1 MTRIAF
7 TADLHADDFGQKLDP
22 ETGLNA
28 RWVDT
33 IDMVRWV
40 AADARARKADV
51 LVVGGDFTEGRH
63 PAPWRV
69 AQILQAL
76 DAFDGPTV
84 LARGNHDGL
93 RAGRSIVD
101 VLASGRPGW
110 VGFSRPGVT
119 VTADVAIAVLPFLD
133 AHWLRA
139 QPGFDSVPEAEVL
152 RVLAQQYLVIA
163 GGLYAEAAALAPRSI
178 LVVHQ
183 GLSGGLMSD
192 TQRAFLGDK
201 TLVVDGRALGA
212 IGFDAVLAG
221 HFHLHQVLQADPL
234 VAYAGAPYRTD
245 FGEEHQAKGYMV
257 VDVDAAGVRWEF
269 VETPA
274 RRFVT
279 VDASA
284 WPEDPEHGGPDSRIL
299 RDAVVRV
306 VNLPP
311 EDDVADVRRALE
323 ENGAWDVQEIR
334 RRPVTPAES
343 VGGLSESLT
352 ATEAL
357 LEYFVGDVDVD
368 ALVDR
373 GRAVLAEV
381 A

>member
-22 ETGLNA
+22 ATGLNA

-40 AADARARKADV
+40 ANDARARQADV
-51 LVVGGDFTEGRH
+51 LVVAGDFTEGRH

-76 DAFDGPTV
+76 DAFDGPAV
-84 LARGNHDGL
+84 LVRGNHDGE

-101 VLASGRPGW
+101 VLAGGRPGW

-119 VTADVAIAVLPFLD
+119 LVGDVAVAAIPHLD
-133 AHWLRA
+133 PHWLRT
-139 QPGFDSVPEAEVL
+139 QPGFENVPETEVL
-152 RVLAQQYLVIA
+152 RVLAEQYLVIA
-163 GGLYAEAAALAPRSI
+163 GGLYAEAAALASRRI

-183 GLSGGLMSD
+183 ALSGGLMSD
-192 TQRAFLGDK
+192 TQRAFLGDRA
-201 TLVVDGRALGA
+201 LVVDGRALGA

-245 FGEEHQAKGYMV
+245 FGEEHQAKGYLV
-257 VDVDAAGVRWEF
+257 VDVGDTGLSWDF
-269 VETPA
+269 VSTPA

-279 VDASA
+279 LSDRCYIDL
-284 WPEDPEHGGPDSRIL
+284 EEI
-299 RDAVVRV
+299 RDAVVRCV
-306 VNLPP
+306 
-311 EDDVADVRRALE
+311 DVAPELDPGALRTLLLDS
-323 ENGAWDVQEIR
+323 GAWDVQEIR
-334 RRPVTPAES
+334 RARVEAPEVA
-343 VGGLSESLT
+343 GGLSESLT
-352 ATEAL
+352 AVEAL
-357 LEYFVGDVDVD
+357 SEYFAGDPDAD
-368 ALVDR
+368 ALVER
-373 GRAVLAEV
+373 GRGILAEV

>member
-7 TADLHADDFGQKLDP
+7 TADLHADDFGQKVDAAS
-22 ETGLNA
+22 GLNA

-33 IDMVRWV
+33 VEMVRWV
-40 AADARARKADV
+40 AADARAREADV
-51 LVVGGDFTEGRH
+51 LIVGGDFTEGRH

-69 AQILQAL
+69 AQILGAL
-76 DAFDGPTV
+76 DAFDGPEV
-84 LARGNHDGL
+84 LVRGNHDGL

-101 VLASGRPGW
+101 VLAGGRPGW
-110 VGFSRPGVT
+110 TGFSRPGVT
-119 VTADVAIAVLPFLD
+119 VVGDVAIAAIPFLD
-133 AHWLRA
+133 AHFLRA
-139 QPGFDSVPEAEVL
+139 QPGFESIPEAEVL
-152 RVLAQQYLVIA
+152 RVLAEQYLIIA
-163 GGLYAEAAALAPRSI
+163 GGLYAEAAPLARHQV

-201 TLVVDGRALGA
+201 SLVVDGRALGA

-221 HFHLHQVLQADPL
+221 HFHLHQVLQAEPL

-245 FGEEHQAKGYMV
+245 FGEERQAKGYLV
-257 VDVDAAGVRWEF
+257 VDVGDTGLTWEF

-279 VDASA
+279 ITD
-284 WPEDPEHGGPDSRIL
+284 DPDGIRIPPI
-299 RDAVVRV
+299 DGAIVRV
-306 VNLPP
+306 IDANPGRDIAAL
-311 EDDVADVRRALE
+311 RAELE
-323 ENGAWDVQEIR
+323 ALGAWDVQEIR
-334 RRPVTPAES
+334 RRPGVPSEVA
-343 VGGLSESLT
+343 GGLSESLT
-352 ATEAL
+352 AVEAL
-357 LEYFVGDVDVD
+357 TEYFAGDPDAD

-373 GRAVLAEV
+373 GRGILAEV

>member
-7 TADLHADDFGQKLDP
+7 TADLHADDFGQKVDAAS
-22 ETGLNA
+22 GLNA

-33 IDMVRWV
+33 VEMVRWL
-40 AADARARKADV
+40 AADARAREADV

-69 AQILQAL
+69 AQILGAL
-76 DAFDGPTV
+76 DAFGGPEV
-84 LARGNHDGL
+84 LVRGNHDGL

-101 VLASGRPGW
+101 VLAGGRPGW
-110 VGFSRPGVT
+110 TGFSRPGVT
-119 VTADVAIAVLPFLD
+119 VVGDVAIAAIPFLD
-133 AHWLRA
+133 AHFLRA
-139 QPGFDSVPEAEVL
+139 QPGFESIPEAEVL
-152 RVLAQQYLVIA
+152 RVLAEQYLIIA
-163 GGLYAEAAALAPRSI
+163 GGLYAEAVALARHQV
-178 LVVHQ
+178 LVAHQ

-201 TLVVDGRALGA
+201 SLVVDGRALGA

-221 HFHLHQVLQADPL
+221 HFHLHQVLQAEPL

-245 FGEEHQAKGYMV
+245 FGEEHQAKGYLV
-257 VDVDAAGVRWEF
+257 VDVGDTGLTWEF

-279 VDASA
+279 VTGDEWADEEA
-284 WPEDPEHGGPDSRIL
+284 LAAAHP
-299 RDAVVRV
+299 RDAIVRV
-306 VNLPP
+306 IDLDPAIDAG
-311 EDDVADVRRALE
+311 EVRRDLE
-323 ENGAWDVQEIR
+323 AIGAWDVQEIR
-334 RRPVTPAES
+334 RRPADRPES
-343 VGGLSESLT
+343 AGGLSESLT

-357 LEYFVGDVDVD
+357 TEFFAGDAD
-368 ALVDR
+368 AEALLAL
-373 GRAVLAEV
+373 GRSILAEV

>member
-7 TADLHADDFGQKLDP
+7 TADLHADDFGTKLDP
-22 ETGLNA
+22 ATGLNA

-40 AADARARKADV
+40 AEDARARGADV
-51 LVVGGDFTEGRH
+51 LIVGGDFTEGRH

-69 AQILQAL
+69 AQIAAAL
-76 DAFDGPTV
+76 DPQPSFRDMARV
-84 LARGNHDGL
+84 LVRGNHDGL

-101 VLASGRPGW
+101 VLAAGRPGW
-110 VGFSRPGVT
+110 HGFSRPGV
-119 VTADVAIAVLPFLD
+119 VLVGDLAIAALPFVD

-139 QPGFDSVPEAEVL
+139 QPGFDGVPEADVL
-152 RVLAQQYLVIA
+152 RVLAEQYLVIA
-163 GGLYAEAAALAPRSI
+163 GGLFAEAADRAPRRV

-201 TLVVDGRALGA
+201 TLVIDGRALGA

-221 HFHLHQVLQADPL
+221 HFHLHQVVQAEPL

-245 FGEEHQAKGYMV
+245 FGEEHQAKGYLV
-257 VDVDAAGVRWEF
+257 VDVDEAGVRWEF

-279 VDASA
+279 FDALN
-284 WPEDPEHGGPDSRIL
+284 GGINGPCDG
-299 RDAVVRV
+299 AVVRV
-306 VNLPP
+306 INVGPA
-311 EDDVADVRRALE
+311 EDVAAIRQLLE
-323 ENGAWDVQEIR
+323 VGGGAWDVQEIR
-334 RRPVTPAES
+334 RRPALAES
-343 VGGLSESLT
+343 AAGGLSESLT

-357 LEYFVGDVDVD
+357 VEYFAADPDSD

-373 GRAVLAEV
+373 GRGILAEV

>member
-7 TADLHADDFGQKLDP
+7 TADLHADDFGQKVDP
-22 ETGLNA
+22 ATGLNA

-33 IDMVRWV
+33 VEMVRWV
-40 AADARARKADV
+40 AADARARAADV
-51 LVVGGDFTEGRH
+51 LIVGGDFTEGRH

-69 AQILQAL
+69 AQILGAL
-76 DAFDGPTV
+76 DAFGGPEV
-84 LARGNHDGL
+84 LVRGNHDGL

-101 VLASGRPGW
+101 VLAGGRPGW
-110 VGFSRPGVT
+110 TGFSRPGVT
-119 VTADVAIAVLPFLD
+119 VVGDVAIAAIPFLD
-133 AHWLRA
+133 AHFLRA
-139 QPGFDSVPEAEVL
+139 QPGFESIPEAEVL
-152 RVLAQQYLVIA
+152 RVLAEQYLIIA
-163 GGLYAEAAALAPRSI
+163 GGLYAEAAALARHQV

-201 TLVVDGRALGA
+201 SLVVDGRALGA

-221 HFHLHQVLQADPL
+221 HFHLHQVLQAEPL

-245 FGEEHQAKGYMV
+245 FGEERQAKGYLV
-257 VDVDAAGVRWEF
+257 VDVGDTGLTWEF
-269 VETPA
+269 VKTPA

-279 VDASA
+279 LHGGVAF
-284 WPEDPEHGGPDSRIL
+284 PDPEERELVQG
-299 RDAVVRV
+299 AVVRV
-306 VNLPP
+306 LDVSPA
-311 EDDVADVRRALE
+311 DDPTTIRAQLE
-323 ENGAWDVQEIR
+323 QLGAWDVQEIR
-334 RRPVTPAES
+334 RRPAEVLES
-343 VGGLSESLT
+343 GGLSESLT

-357 LEYFVGDVDVD
+357 AEFFAGDADAD

-373 GRAVLAEV
+373 GRSILAEV

>member
-7 TADLHADDFGQKLDP
+7 TADLHADDFGSKIDP
-22 ETGLNA
+22 ASGLNA

-33 IDMVRWV
+33 VEMVRWV
-40 AADARARKADV
+40 ANDAAVGQDADV
-51 LVVGGDFTEGRH
+51 LIVGGDFTEGRH

-76 DAFDGPTV
+76 DAFDGPQV
-84 LARGNHDGL
+84 LVRGNHDGL

-101 VLASGRPGW
+101 VLAGGRPGW
-110 VGFSRPGVT
+110 TGFSRPGVT
-119 VTADVAIAVLPFLD
+119 VVDDVAIAAIPHLD
-133 AHWLRA
+133 PHWLRT
-139 QPGFDSVPEAEVL
+139 QPGFDSIPEADVL
-152 RVLAQQYLVIA
+152 RVLAEQYLVIA
-163 GGLYAEAAALAPRSI
+163 GGLYAQAAALARHQI

-201 TLVVDGRALGA
+201 VLVVDGRALGA

-234 VAYAGAPYRTD
+234 VAYSGSPYRTD
-245 FGEEHQAKGYMV
+245 FGEEHQAKGYLV
-257 VDVDAAGVRWEF
+257 VDVDEAGVRWEF

-279 VDASA
+279 LTGEQI
-284 WPEDPEHGGPDSRIL
+284 EDDVAEEQVEG
-299 RDAVVRV
+299 AVVRV
-306 VNLPP
+306 VDLR
-311 EDDVADVRRALE
+311 EDRDPAHVRTMLEAL
-323 ENGAWDVQEIR
+323 GAWDVQEVR
-334 RRPVTPAES
+334 RRPGVPSEVA
-343 VGGLSESLT
+343 GGLSESLT

-357 LEYFVGDVDVD
+357 VEYFAADPDAD

-373 GRAVLAEV
+373 GRGILAEV